1 MADPARSLREDL
13 PALVAPRIAIVVVNY
28 NYGRFLERAIE
39 SAVGQ
44 SYPCQVVVVDDGSS
58 DESCEILSR
67 WEGHVRIERR
77 ANGGQRAAYNTGF
90 ACSDGDVLL
99 FLDSD
104 DYLAPDAAEALAK
117 AFTRDVAKV
126 HFRMS
131 LVDGAGRPLGG
142 VVPNVL
148 ASGDVGRS
156 LRAKGLLYASAPG
169 SGNAYRRAVLAR
181 LFPLPVGSDDP
192 VGADFFTIYGAPLFG
207 QVAAIERVLGAYRV
221 HKAQQSAQSLVLGNA
236 AQLEAEVTRVVQRRR
251 LFRAWIAERT
261 DSRVS
266 LPEQLHDFSE
276 AKATYVRALTE
287 HRRLQ
292 RLVHG
297 TRTLPVLLRTL
308 WQQSER
314 PLLLRGALSAWGVA
328 VLLLPR
334 RVADPAVRYVANP
347 ASRGAA
353 RPALSGWGGART
365 A

>member
-1 MADPARSLREDL
+1 MADPAGWLQEEL
-13 PALVAPRIAIVVVNY
+13 PLLAAPRIAIVVVNY

-58 DESCEILSR
+58 DESCRVLAR
-67 WEGHVRIERR
+67 WERRVHVERR
-77 ANGGQRAAYNTGF
+77 TNGGQRAAYNTGF

-104 DYLAPDAAEALAK
+104 DYLAADAAETIAK
-117 AFTRDVAKV
+117 AFTRGVAKV

-131 LVDGAGRPLGG
+131 LVDAAGRPLGG

-148 ASGDVGRS
+148 AAGDVGAS
-156 LRAKGLLYASAPG
+156 LRKTGILYASAPG

-181 LFPLPVGSDDP
+181 LFPLPAGDEDP

-221 HKAQQSAQSLVLGNA
+221 HKAQLSAQSFVLGNA
-236 AQLEAEVTRVVQRRR
+236 AQLEAEVARVAQRRR
-251 LFRAWIAERT
+251 LFRDWIAERT
-261 DSRVS
+261 GSRVL
-266 LPEQLHDFSE
+266 LPERLHDFSE
-276 AKATYVRALTE
+276 AKAAYVRALTE

-297 TRTLPVLLRTL
+297 TKTLPRLLRTL
-308 WQQSER
+308 WRQSER

-334 RVADPAVRYVANP
+334 RIADPAVRYVANP

-353 RPALSGWGGART
+353 HAPLSALGSAHT